1 MFTQIFI
8 ASLRFTECCSRDGS
22 RTGQGDC
29 AAAGGLVT
37 FTASDGA
44 QFGGEGGFGD
54 FLEHPVCEGYSSAR
68 SGGLCSAKI
77 ANTLMFAFPFEWH
90 CFFGG
95 GSVFLFQARRLVEL
109 FLTTI

>member
-1 MFTQIFI
+1 MFTQNFI
-8 ASLRFTECCSRDGS
+8 SSLRFTECCSLDGS

-68 SGGLCSAKI
+68 SRVCVALKWRTPSCLLFHLSGTVFLGG
-77 ANTLMFAFPFEWH
+77 P
-90 CFFGG
+90 
-95 GSVFLFQARRLVEL
+95 FLFQARRLVEL